1 MDIIDAHSHLWLTQD
16 VVVDG
21 CHNYPL
27 GRGRSMFFGE
37 ERQMLPPF
45 MVDGTNTAE
54 VFLANMDYARV
65 GAKYTYNSMKDSWEG
80 IPDPDVVI
88 EAVGSVPTYQMAV
101 DKVAFTGRIV
111 CIGYAKSDVELNTG
125 LFVKKELDIMGSRN
139 ANPSD
144 FEAVIRYLSKG
155 DAPVESFISDII
167 VPEETQATLE
177 KWNAAPGKVYR
188 ILAKFE

>member
-1 MDIIDAHSHLWLTQD
+1 VEPMSVGFHAVDRGRVTDTD
-16 VVVDG
+16 VVMVIG
-21 CHNYPL
+21 CGMVGL
-27 GRGRSMFFGE
+27 GAVVRSVLRGATVIAADLDDE
-37 ERQMLPPF
+37 KLALARQL
-45 MVDGTNTAE
+45 
-54 VFLANMDYARV
+54 
-65 GAKYTYNSMKDSWEG
+65 GAKYTYNSMKDRWEG

-111 CIGYAKSDVELNTG
+111 CIGYAKSDVKLNTG

-167 VPEETQATLE
+167 VPEDSQAALE